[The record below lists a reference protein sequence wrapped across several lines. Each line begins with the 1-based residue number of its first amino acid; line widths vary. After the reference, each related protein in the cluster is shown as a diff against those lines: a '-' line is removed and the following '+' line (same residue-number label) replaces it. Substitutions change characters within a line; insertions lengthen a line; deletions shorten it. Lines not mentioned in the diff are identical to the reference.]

1 MHRWEMLVPVLLLL
15 LLLLLGRL
23 LLLLL
28 LLLLHGMVSVSVDAA
43 TAGSLNHWGPL
54 LVMLWGH
61 RQPWS
66 QRGQGIVLHLLLVR
80 GTSVGGGLGVFHTS
94 CGSRRWHDHLF
105 ERLQRV
111 DGSGGSGRRRG
122 QFGDRHGLLRPRAL
136 DVSAAGA
143 GQVRMRG
150 HRGRERRLWGLRRD
164 DTARW
169 LRRGHDGPWGHL
181 RMRGHL
187 GWPRRHLG

>member
-15 LLLLLGRL
+15 LLLGRL

-28 LLLLHGMVSVSVDAA
+28 LLHGVVSVPVDAA
-43 TAGSLNHWGPL
+43 TARSLYHWGPL

-80 GTSVGGGLGVFHTS
+80 GPSVGGGLGVFHTS

-105 ERLQRV
+105 ERL
-111 DGSGGSGRRRG
+111 
-122 QFGDRHGLLRPRAL
+122 
-136 DVSAAGA
+136 
-143 GQVRMRG
+143 
-150 HRGRERRLWGLRRD
+150 
-164 DTARW
+164 
-169 LRRGHDGPWGHL
+169 
-181 RMRGHL
+181 
-187 GWPRRHLG
+187 